1 MTAAGAKFEVVSEPH
16 AKHSF
21 TNPDADKV
29 GMAALAYN
37 AEADKD
43 SWARAMKML
52 AEVFGTRPA
61 AG

>member
-1 MTAAGAKFEVVSEPH
+1 MSEPH

-43 SWARAMKML
+43 SWDRML
-52 AEVFGTRPA
+52 KLFAEVFA
-61 AG
+61 K